1 MNKPTQPHTNPVP
14 FGRGFRGIN
23 QNKRIMNKQRR
34 KELKEAIKWINT
46 AQWVIDAVRDCE
58 QESFEN
64 MPESIQES
72 ERGENMS
79 THVDEMDDLLMELES
94 IEQRID
100 AIIENELIWK

>member
-1 MNKPTQPHTNPVP
+1 
-14 FGRGFRGIN
+14 
-23 QNKRIMNKQRR
+23 MNKQRR
-34 KELKEAIKWINT
+34 KELKEAIKGINT

-64 MPESIQES
+64 MPKSIQES

-100 AIIENELIWK
+100 AIIEKELI

>member
-1 MNKPTQPHTNPVP
+1 
-14 FGRGFRGIN
+14 
-23 QNKRIMNKQRR
+23 
-34 KELKEAIKWINT
+34 
-46 AQWVIDAVRDCE
+46 
-58 QESFEN
+58 

-100 AIIENELIWK
+100 AIIENELI

>member
-1 MNKPTQPHTNPVP
+1 MNKH
-14 FGRGFRGIN
+14 
-23 QNKRIMNKQRR
+23 RR
-34 KELKEAIKWINT
+34 KELKDAIKGINT

-100 AIIENELIWK
+100 AIIEKELI